1 MRLSLAR
8 DLSDDIMQGDTD
20 VSAQYMLSMSDDNDG
35 VTAVTM
41 IRVSCEHVSHPPD
54 SERYPLPSSF
64 SFE

>member
-20 VSAQYMLSMSDDNDG
+20 IILVLSMSDDNDG

-41 IRVSCEHVSHPPD
+41 IRVSCDHVSHPPD

>member
-20 VSAQYMLSMSDDNDG
+20 ISAQYMLSMSDDNDG
-35 VTAVTM
+35 VIAVTM
-41 IRVSCEHVSHPPD
+41 IRVSCDHVSHPPD
-54 SERYPLPSSF
+54 SECYPLPSSF

>member
-1 MRLSLAR
+1 
-8 DLSDDIMQGDTD
+8 MQGDTD
-20 VSAQYMLSMSDDNDG
+20 ISAQYMLSMSDDNDG

>member
-20 VSAQYMLSMSDDNDG
+20 IILVLSMSDDNDG

-41 IRVSCEHVSHPPD
+41 IRVSCDHVSHPPD
-54 SERYPLPSSF
+54 SECYPLPSSF